1 MTENEIDVQMADPKD
16 FAEFLQGLEL
26 QTLRVRQLKIDAQR
40 EFSHGDV
47 KNIQHREQYA
57 FEIAEEGHLRIDAR
71 HEIRLIGARKK
82 VLGSITAVFGWY
94 YQSEVVMTDELFEVF
109 APMVRFQTW
118 PHLREL
124 AQNIATRA
132 NWPRL
137 TLPLLVAP

>member
-1 MTENEIDVQMADPKD
+1 MSENEIDVQMADPED

-26 QTLRVRQLKIDAQR
+26 QTLRVRQLKIDAHR
-40 EFSHGDV
+40 EFSHGDI

-94 YQSEVVMTDELFEVF
+94 YQSDVEMTDELFEVF